1 MPAETEEALNFQGL
15 CHYIRRLSKAAKAG
29 MKAALADTPKCHFAW
44 LEALLH
50 AIRSRGQDGAISV
63 SDLAHEVHQP
73 LPAISRRPTDSLPG
87 NPHRRTAVK
96 RWCASRPRATKPA
109 NSARTP

>member
-15 CHYIRRLSKAAKAG
+15 CHYIGRLSKAAKAG

-50 AIRSRGQDGAISV
+50 AIRSRGPLLVEMFARLVGKTKSV
-63 SDLAHEVHQP
+63 MFSNPFPIGEV
-73 LPAISRRPTDSLPG
+73 R
-87 NPHRRTAVK
+87 
-96 RWCASRPRATKPA
+96 
-109 NSARTP
+109 

>member
-63 SDLAHEVHQP
+63 SDLAPYEARLGRQ
-73 LPAISRRPTDSLPG
+73 
-87 NPHRRTAVK
+87 RTH
-96 RWCASRPRATKPA
+96 
-109 NSARTP
+109 